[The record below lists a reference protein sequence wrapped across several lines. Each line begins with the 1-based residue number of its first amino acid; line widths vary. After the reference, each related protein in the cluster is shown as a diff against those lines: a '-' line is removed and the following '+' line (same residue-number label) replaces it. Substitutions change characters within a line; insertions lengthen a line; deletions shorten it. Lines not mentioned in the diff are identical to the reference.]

1 MSDQTGAESDLVA
14 EFRQFT
20 ENLKTAIQTAWESPG
35 RQQLQADLQE
45 GLEDMRQTFNQMAS
59 DFAESDTGQQLK
71 SDLSELG
78 ERVRSGELEDK
89 VRSDLV
95 QLLKRVNQELESAS
109 DKLSQASTT
118 DADAGESSGAGS
130 S

>member
-1 MSDQTGAESDLVA
+1 MSDQTGTESDLVA